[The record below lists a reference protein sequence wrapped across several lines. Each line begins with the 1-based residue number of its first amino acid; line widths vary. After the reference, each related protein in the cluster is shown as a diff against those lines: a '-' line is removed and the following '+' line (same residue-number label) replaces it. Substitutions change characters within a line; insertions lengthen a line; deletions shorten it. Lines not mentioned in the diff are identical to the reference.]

1 MFLKCPLPPALG
13 HLMRCWLGWLGLGSQ
28 DFPPSAGLRPP
39 AASTG
44 TRRPIALEASQGRER
59 QPVGAGVA
67 QPARSRG
74 PLGLHTAGAGD
85 IPTQVQKARPSTGPT
100 TEGPARDLP
109 LLLAPTEAT
118 GPSCVPG
125 TGCDPQGSAHK
136 SQADGLV
143 VHGPG
148 PGFAICVRLGFSPSE
163 GCSDSFSACL
173 QGFYKGWMR

>member
-67 QPARSRG
+67 QPARSCG

-85 IPTQVQKARPSTGPT
+85 TSTQVQKARPSTGPT

-109 LLLAPTEAT
+109 LLLAQPLRKPRAL
-118 GPSCVPG
+118 PG
-125 TGCDPQGSAHK
+125 TGCNPRGSAHK

-148 PGFAICVRLGFSPSE
+148 PGFAVCVRTWVFP
-163 GCSDSFSACL
+163 A
-173 QGFYKGWMR
+173 